1 MLKHII
7 IASVV
12 LLITVLIGWLEI
24 SYWWQAII
32 VAMVGFA
39 TSFFLSKQAED
50 NDETITAT
58 VSQQSD
64 THAKAIGS
72 GTSRIAIG
80 GATVSHFVDKLS
92 GVFKHQVDETAAV
105 VDKLQ
110 TIEHDND
117 ELLRAVDTAT
127 QCIEQTDQ
135 GTKQG
140 ANNLDAL
147 LKGHQEQDSN
157 IKSTAILLSELEEKA
172 KAIGGIVDTIN
183 QLADQTNMLALNAA
197 IEAARA
203 GDQGR
208 GFAVVADEVREL
220 AKKTTDA
227 TQGIEDVVKQIFSSS
242 SASVE
247 AMNKVAEKGHS
258 IAQQIEGV
266 VGIMHGCSEFTTD
279 ASASMNQVRNTA
291 AAHTQTNKSITQN
304 ISRVHGTI
312 KDIEKELFEAS
323 EKAIQLSRQSEDI
336 FRHLQHFNFVD
347 RNSHV
352 RELAV
357 SCAGKISQL
366 FEQAIQSGKLS
377 ESQVFDCDYKRFG
390 DTEPPKYS
398 TQYDS
403 FADQHFP
410 AIQEPVLEQHSFI
423 VYAGAV
429 DKNGYFPTHNKKFSQ
444 PLKGDYDYDLV
455 HNRTKRIFNDPTGKR
470 CGANTES
477 FLLQT
482 YKRDTGEVMHDLT
495 APIYVNKRH
504 WGNFRIGYHP
514 E

>member
-1 MLKHII
+1 MVKHIVI
-7 IASVV
+7 GSVV
-12 LLITVLIGWLEI
+12 LILALITGWLEL
-24 SYWWQAII
+24 SFWLQAII
-32 VAMVGFA
+32 VAIA
-39 TSFFLSKQAED
+39 AL
-50 NDETITAT
+50 T
-58 VSQQSD
+58 VSYFFPQSD
-64 THAKAIGS
+64 QRPAASTMQESHQTDPHAKAIGT

-105 VDKLQ
+105 VDKLES
-110 TIEHDND
+110 IKHDNE
-117 ELLRAVDTAT
+117 ELLKAVDSAS
-127 QCIEQTDQ
+127 QCIKQTDQ

-140 ANNLDAL
+140 ASKLDAL
-147 LKGHQEQDSN
+147 LKGHQEQDNN
-157 IKSTAILLSELEEKA
+157 IKSTAALLSELEEKA

-227 TQGIEDVVKQIFSSS
+227 TQGIEDVVKQIFASS

-247 AMNKVAEKGHS
+247 SMNQVSEKGHR
-258 IAQQIEGV
+258 IAEQIEGV
-266 VGIMHGCSEFTTD
+266 VEIMHECSGYTTD
-279 ASASMNQVRNTA
+279 ASASMDQVRNTVDN
-291 AAHTQTNKSITQN
+291 HTQTNKSITQN

-312 KDIEKELFEAS
+312 GEIEKDLFEAS

-336 FRHLQHFNFVD
+336 FRHLQHFNFTD

-352 RELAV
+352 REIAV
-357 SCAGKISQL
+357 ACARKISEL

-377 ESQVFDCDYKRFG
+377 ESQVFDVDYKRLG
-390 DTEPPKYS
+390 ETEPPKYS
-398 TQYDS
+398 TKYDS
-403 FADQHFP
+403 FADQQFP
-410 AIQEPVLEQHSFI
+410 AIQEPVLEQNSFI

-429 DKNGYFPTHNKKFSQ
+429 DKNGYFPTHNKKFTQ
-444 PLKGDYDYDLV
+444 PLKGDYQYDLV
-455 HNRTKRIFNDPTGKR
+455 NNRTKRIFNDPTGKR